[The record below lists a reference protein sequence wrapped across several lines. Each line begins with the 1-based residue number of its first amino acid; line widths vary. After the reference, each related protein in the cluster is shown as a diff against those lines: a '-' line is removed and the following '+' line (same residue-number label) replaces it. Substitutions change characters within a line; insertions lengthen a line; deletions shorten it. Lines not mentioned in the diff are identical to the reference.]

1 MKAVLLV
8 WCGCALCITLSL
20 VHFAW
25 IATAAERILVLSLL
39 VVTGLFA
46 LRGRR

>member
-20 VHFAW
+20 VHFVW
-25 IATAAERILVLSLL
+25 IATTAERVLVLSLL
-39 VVTGLFA
+39 VLTGLFA

>member
-8 WCGCALCITLSL
+8 WCSCALCITLSL

>member
-20 VHFAW
+20 IHYVW
-25 IATAAERILVLSLL
+25 IATVAERILVLALL